1 MGLLAKRSH
10 ALHHGFATAEVQDAH
25 EICIFLG
32 AISVGDFSHDLCIGG
47 WILMEAEMGK
57 VGCITYNVREAQQW
71 HLEKERAEAK
81 HG

>member
-1 MGLLAKRSH
+1 
-10 ALHHGFATAEVQDAH
+10 
-25 EICIFLG
+25 
-32 AISVGDFSHDLCIGG
+32 
-47 WILMEAEMGK
+47 MEAEMGK